1 MVISDDDDDSTRAGF
16 TPRSLNWPAMA
27 RASGSDL
34 DLVARGHLL
43 PGQHTPGPVG
53 KATGPGR
60 SRCRCGRPA
69 AQICVSAIAR
79 PATQPCR
86 TVVQPA
92 TQVGA
97 GGRVKPATQLS
108 GTALRPATQ
117 LGGGPM
123 TLPATQLSFRPRC
136 TGSRRPATQLRL
148 NARRPAAQFRVG
160 TVRRPATQ
168 LPTVSG
174 LRPATQPGRHSAG
187 SGQRAEHPRAEG
199 RNHQVLPVRADNHGS
214 VLHGARAVGAE
225 PAEVAH
231 ITGPGFPV
239 LPDRLVQVGPGGAV
253 AGGVTVQ
260 AGLVF
265 HRRAWP
271 LPQEDAEP
279 LFVVEGPAAPGCG
292 GPGRSSGPG
301 AGRRRRPGRRTSLWP
316 GPRQG
321 RQRAR
326 RLSSILH

>member
-53 KATGPGR
+53 KADGPGR
-60 SRCRCGRPA
+60 SRYRCGRPA

-123 TLPATQLSFRPRC
+123 TLPATQLSFRPRCTGSRRPAAQLRLNARRPAAQLSFRPRC

-214 VLHGARAVGAE
+214 GLHRARAVGAE

-231 ITGPGFPV
+231 ITGPGFPSCQTGSY
-239 LPDRLVQVGPGGAV
+239 R
-253 AGGVTVQ
+253 
-260 AGLVF
+260 
-265 HRRAWP
+265 
-271 LPQEDAEP
+271 
-279 LFVVEGPAAPGCG
+279 
-292 GPGRSSGPG
+292 
-301 AGRRRRPGRRTSLWP
+301 
-316 GPRQG
+316 
-321 RQRAR
+321 
-326 RLSSILH
+326 